1 MKRMEAGKIVNTH
14 GIRGEVKIQPWCDS
28 AEFLCKFDVY
38 YINETPYRVLASRPH
53 KGCVLAKLE
62 GVSDINAAMCLKN
75 KVISVDREGITLPE
89 GQYFIS
95 DLLGLSVV
103 TVDGETIGTIKDVLN
118 LPANDVYVV
127 QGETE
132 YMIPVVKEFVQSVD
146 LVAKCVTVKLIP
158 GMETERSAPREN

>member
-1 MKRMEAGKIVNTH
+1 MKLMEGGKIVNTH

-28 AEFLCKFDVY
+28 AEFLCEFDVY
-38 YINETPYRVLASRPH
+38 YIDEKPVQVQSARVH

-62 GVSDINAAMCLKN
+62 GVSDINAAMSLKN
-75 KVISVDREGITLPE
+75 KVISVDRSGLSLPE

-103 TVDGETIGTIKDVLN
+103 TEDGTMIGKIKDVLN

-127 QGETE
+127 QGAQE
-132 YMIPVVKEFVQSVD
+132 YMIPVVHEFVLNVD
-146 LVAKCVTVKLIP
+146 LNQQKVTVKLIP
-158 GMETERSAPREN
+158 GMETEGGSPCED